1 MGCVGL
7 GGWVGLGWA
16 GLGRV
21 RLYCDVLSRV
31 RLSKDELG

>member
-21 RLYCDVLSRV
+21 RLDCVVLCRV
-31 RLSKDELG
+31 RLRKDELG